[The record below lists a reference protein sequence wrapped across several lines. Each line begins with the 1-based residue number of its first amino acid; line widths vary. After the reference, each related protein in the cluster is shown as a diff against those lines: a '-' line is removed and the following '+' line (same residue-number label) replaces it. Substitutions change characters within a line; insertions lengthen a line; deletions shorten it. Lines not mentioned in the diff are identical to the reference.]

1 MALTSEERRA
11 EKTRLL
17 NELGNIHHAWVAD
30 HKDAIDFQPE
40 RDSKPHNGTD
50 SDYALHSLDR
60 SATAAQEDD
69 FQQRTAHILEQLKA
83 L

>member
-1 MALTSEERRA
+1 MTPQEKQA
-11 EKTRLL
+11 EKSRLL
-17 NELGNIHHAWVAD
+17 NELGNIHHGWVQD
-30 HKDAIDFQPE
+30 HKDNIDFQPE

-50 SDYALHSLDR
+50 SDYSLHSLDR

-69 FQQRTAHILEQLKA
+69 FAKRTEHILEQLRA